1 MLVKLFTQLVL
12 ASTFLQFFPVDAGEL
27 ETRALLHEAPSR
39 AFDLFAAYEIV
50 SHRLPEAPDR
60 PQAPVKLV
68 SASMGVVTSAQ
79 SAIVVDRASKE
90 VLFEKNIHEPRAIG
104 SMTKLM
110 TAYVFLQ
117 GHPDLHAPAT
127 LTQEDIRYGAQLHLA
142 IGETVTV
149 QDLLEASLIGSDN
162 SSTAALARLSGMPLG
177 DFVARMNETAAE
189 FGMSTTTFD
198 DTTGLSSKNISVVSD
213 LVMMFDRILE
223 DETIREI
230 TQKSSTTI
238 TGRSGKTYFVEST
251 DELLG
256 TFVDQPPF
264 DIIGGKTGYLPE
276 AGYCLGTIF
285 SHEDGGEVIVVV
297 LGSETKEGR
306 FQDVKSLAVW
316 AYKIFGWKTL

>member
-1 MLVKLFTQLVL
+1 MKLLSQLILVSAV
-12 ASTFLQFFPVDAGEL
+12 LQFFPADAGEL
-27 ETRALLHEAPSR
+27 QMRVALPEAPAR
-39 AFDLFAAYEIV
+39 AFDLFAAYNVI
-50 SHRLPEAPDR
+50 SHRLPQASDR
-60 PQAPVKLV
+60 SRVPVKLV

-90 VLFEKNIHEPRAIG
+90 VLFEKNVSAPRAIG
-104 SMTKLM
+104 SITKLM

-117 GHPDLHAPAT
+117 GNPDLGAPAI
-127 LTQEDIRYGAQLHLA
+127 LTPEDIRYGAELHLA

-149 QDLLEASLIGSDN
+149 RDLLEASLVGSDN

-189 FGMSTTTFD
+189 FGMSATTFH

-213 LVMMFDRILE
+213 LVVMFDRILE
-223 DETIREI
+223 DETIREV
-230 TQKSSTTI
+230 TQKLSATI
-238 TGRSGKTYFVEST
+238 TGRSGRTYLVEST

-256 TFVDQPPF
+256 TFVDQPPY

-316 AYKIFGWKTL
+316 AYKTFGWNAL